1 MNNAARALGAA
12 VLLGFASSALARH
25 HGTAAA
31 AAAAASATTATV
43 PDPTTTADIRYDDQ
57 LSGTWKN
64 ELGSVLR
71 LRARGGLLSGTYES
85 AVGNATGAYNLTG
98 AYVSPRSDDGGGD
111 DGGGATAPLPLSFVV
126 HFRNEMRDARSVTA
140 WTGHAIGDQ
149 RLDMLWTLA
158 SEPATADALWAST
171 RVNKNTFAKQK

>member
-1 MNNAARALGAA
+1 MNNDARALGAA

-31 AAAAASATTATV
+31 SAATV
-43 PDPTTTADIRYDDQ
+43 PGHPTTTAAAADIRYDDQ

-98 AYVSPRSDDGGGD
+98 AYVSPHSDDGDG
-111 DGGGATAPLPLSFVV
+111 DGGTTAPLPLSFVV
-126 HFRNEMRDARSVTA
+126 HFRNELRDARSVTA
-140 WTGHAIGDQ
+140 WTGHATGDQ

-171 RVNKNTFAKQK
+171 RVNKNTFVKARK